1 MLSALMP
8 TGAQNFQKGKITKL
22 NSSTEPVCDPGSLPK
37 APRPN
42 VHLYRQNH
50 GAGYAGNA
58 TTLSLNIMRHW
69 QSHSESP
76 PPQKR
81 QYELAVHL
89 RLLKITL
96 DASQIQW
103 KGIKEV
109 AANQPNNT
117 TLLRG
122 VAAVCWGVSSTCIVS
137 HVILTCWPPVMSAG
151 PLERG
156 NPKYTLDLN
165 SESCTQTCER
175 NVHAH
180 TNSSNFVFW
189 TGMTTTL
196 LDRDY
201 NIWSLHI
208 TGLNR

>member
-22 NSSTEPVCDPGSLPK
+22 NCSTEPVCDPSSLPK
-37 APRPN
+37 TPRPN

-50 GAGYAGNA
+50 GAGYAGNT
-58 TTLSLNIMRHW
+58 TTLSLNIMRHC
-69 QSHSESP
+69 P

-117 TLLRG
+117 TSLRG
-122 VAAVCWGVSSTCIVS
+122 VAAVW
-137 HVILTCWPPVMSAG
+137 
-151 PLERG
+151 
-156 NPKYTLDLN
+156 
-165 SESCTQTCER
+165 
-175 NVHAH
+175 
-180 TNSSNFVFW
+180 
-189 TGMTTTL
+189 
-196 LDRDY
+196 
-201 NIWSLHI
+201 
-208 TGLNR
+208 